1 MMRVLRKTEVLG
13 MSGRKVVLAAV
24 AMVSIASMCSVSIS
38 LAQGA
43 PQCEAIKKYLNQV
56 EQFSTFNFGEDREKK
71 LAEAHKELQEQF
83 AKSGYSPSDELADLL
98 KRYVGLT
105 ALGHDK
111 MRKGD
116 ASLLVKAREVQDKIK
131 ALCPW

>member
-1 MMRVLRKTEVLG
+1 MA
-13 MSGRKVVLAAV
+13 GRKVVLAAM
-24 AMVSIASMCSVSIS
+24 ATVSIAFVCSASIS

-43 PQCEAIKKYLNQV
+43 PQCEAIKKYLNEV

-71 LAEAHKELQEQF
+71 LGEAQAALNEQF
-83 AKSGYSPSDELADLL
+83 AKLGYSVSDELGDLL
-98 KRYVGLT
+98 KRYVSFT
-105 ALGHDK
+105 SLGHDR

-116 ASLLVKAREVQDKIK
+116 ASMLVKAREVQEKIK